1 MGPRGAAVKQ
11 PSLGEQELMIDSGQ
25 VCLTFEELCSRVRK
39 GEVRGEQETKHGVLS
54 AKKKER
60 G

>member
-1 MGPRGAAVKQ
+1 MNQ
-11 PSLGEQELMIDSGQ
+11 SSLGEQELATDSGQ
-25 VCLTFEELCSRVRK
+25 VCLTFKELCSSVRK
-39 GEVRGEQETKHGVLS
+39 GEVREERETKHGVLS